1 MSDYSNENFPK
12 ETTPPA
18 NTAVP
23 ESVLT
28 EKMVFYLQGAVPW
41 LRFVSIAGFVSL
53 GISLISILI
62 MAGSDSLDELGL
74 GSGSSSALVFITL
87 LPFLVIGFFCLFFTL
102 QFGNKIKMYLL
113 TKNQADLEDAFKN
126 NKSLWTLSGI
136 VLIIS
141 LAFLALAIIIG
152 IVTVASTAAALL

>member
-1 MSDYSNENFPK
+1 MSDYTNENFPK
-12 ETTPPA
+12 ETTPPQAA
-18 NTAVP
+18 NTP
-23 ESVLT
+23 DPGVLT
-28 EKMVFYLQGAVPW
+28 EKMVFYLQGAAPW

-53 GISLISILI
+53 GISVISVLI

-74 GSGSSSALVFITL
+74 GSGSSALVLITL

-102 QFGNKIKMYLL
+102 QFGNKIKMYLQ

-126 NKSLWTLSGI
+126 NKSLWTLSGV

-141 LAFLALAIIIG
+141 LAFAALAIIIA
-152 IVTVASTAAALL
+152 IVMAASTAAALL